1 MGYEKLD
8 SSVISDEEAQ
18 LAGDV
23 ETSFVELRE
32 LSGAP
37 PVATDKAT
45 SRLYVLAADGKMRV
59 KDSSG
64 NVIDLSLGA
73 SLGDDARDVHRNHQK
88 TAATTVT
95 GQQEAWMVRCLKAGT
110 IEEFSAE
117 VSAWGTIPAAGEDM
131 VIDLQ
136 INGVTALVAPLTF
149 DDTAV
154 LDTPVA
160 AAIDPAAN
168 TFAVGDKIEVI
179 RTYTPGGAP
188 TPMVGTDATVALR
201 YAD

>member
-88 TAATTVT
+88 TAASYAAASDAAFVI
-95 GQQEAWMVRCLKAGT
+95 RCLKAGT
-110 IEEFSAE
+110 IEEFNCELA
-117 VSAWGTIPAAGEDM
+117 AWGDLAAAGESM
-131 VIDLQ
+131 SIELLID
-136 INGVTALVAPLTF
+136 GVTALTGPVVI
-149 DDTAV
+149 DDTIA

-160 AAIDPAAN
+160 GVIDPTAN
-168 TFAVGDKIEVI
+168 TFAAGSKIEIV
-179 RTYTPGGAP
+179 RTYVAGGGP
-188 TPMVGTDATVALR
+188 TPMAATDATVALR